1 MEKYQSWDLVRD
13 SGNNVT
19 LESISRNIINIPKDL
34 IEEISN
40 NGALDIEIQNYE
52 QKEKELEQRVQDVL
66 DADGPTSRRNY
77 ISWVTPPDQNH
88 HCISLIQ
95 LLSRDNHSV
104 LNIYQR
110 SSSTDKLPSD
120 LGFFCRLGK
129 KYNVDEIQVFI
140 GSFHT
145 YITKTWESEGNTE
158 THANIFD
165 R

>member
-66 DADGPTSRRNY
+66 MQMAPHLDVITFLG
-77 ISWVTPPDQNH
+77 
-88 HCISLIQ
+88 
-95 LLSRDNHSV
+95 LL
-104 LNIYQR
+104 LQ
-110 SSSTDKLPSD
+110 
-120 LGFFCRLGK
+120 
-129 KYNVDEIQVFI
+129 
-140 GSFHT
+140 
-145 YITKTWESEGNTE
+145 TKTTI
-158 THANIFD
+158 AYL
-165 R
+165 